1 MISSLNDEEGDIDDE
16 EGGEEEYEV
25 VDVDEDGDG
34 NHDVG
39 AQYTSV
45 HLQAGR
51 CFLSFDLL
59 PAIGAA
65 AGDYL
70 LSGLIVQ
77 FRMNIFH
84 PLKCVPYLFCLAFIK
99 ILLL

>member
-1 MISSLNDEEGDIDDE
+1 MWVLMRMVMVIMMM
-16 EGGEEEYEV
+16 
-25 VDVDEDGDG
+25 
-34 NHDVG
+34 G

-70 LSGLIVQ
+70 EWVDCSISDDYFPPTKVRPIPVLFFFHQNFPTLM
-77 FRMNIFH
+77 FREDNGNDEGWMF
-84 PLKCVPYLFCLAFIK
+84 
-99 ILLL
+99 

>member
-1 MISSLNDEEGDIDDE
+1 MWVLMRMVMVIMMM
-16 EGGEEEYEV
+16 
-25 VDVDEDGDG
+25 
-34 NHDVG
+34 G

-70 LSGLIVQ
+70 EWVDCSISDAYFPPTKVRLIPVS
-77 FRMNIFH
+77 
-84 PLKCVPYLFCLAFIK
+84 FIK

>member
-1 MISSLNDEEGDIDDE
+1 MWVLMRMVMVIMMM
-16 EGGEEEYEV
+16 
-25 VDVDEDGDG
+25 
-34 NHDVG
+34 G

-45 HLQAGR
+45 HLQVGH

-70 LSGLIVQ
+70 EWVDCSISDDYFPPTKVRLIPVS
-77 FRMNIFH
+77 
-84 PLKCVPYLFCLAFIK
+84 FIK

>member
-1 MISSLNDEEGDIDDE
+1 MVIMMM
-16 EGGEEEYEV
+16 
-25 VDVDEDGDG
+25 
-34 NHDVG
+34 G

-70 LSGLIVQ
+70 EWVDFSISDETIKLVFLASTILFSRWAISVTMHCLSSIPLSVTSLI
-77 FRMNIFH
+77 RASIF
-84 PLKCVPYLFCLAFIK
+84 AFFV
-99 ILLL
+99 

>member
-1 MISSLNDEEGDIDDE
+1 MWVLMRIVMVIMMMVMVIMRMVMVIMMMGARCTSL
-16 EGGEEEYEV
+16 
-25 VDVDEDGDG
+25 
-34 NHDVG
+34 
-39 AQYTSV
+39 

-70 LSGLIVQ
+70 EWVDCSISDAYFPPTKMRFIPVS
-77 FRMNIFH
+77 
-84 PLKCVPYLFCLAFIK
+84 FIK

>member
-1 MISSLNDEEGDIDDE
+1 MVIMMM
-16 EGGEEEYEV
+16 
-25 VDVDEDGDG
+25 
-34 NHDVG
+34 G
-39 AQYTSV
+39 AQYTSDNR
-45 HLQAGR
+45 QAGR

-70 LSGLIVQ
+70 LRGLIVQ
-77 FRMNIFH
+77 FLMNIFH
-84 PLKCVPYLFCLAFIK
+84 PLKCVPFLFCFSFIK